1 MTNGM
6 HARVLAELGAE
17 IVSGA
22 LPPGSVLRLEGLQCR
37 FGVSRTAAREV
48 VRVLEALRLTTS
60 KRRVGI
66 TVRERDEWNHYD
78 PLVIRWQLDGPGR
91 VAALRALTELRHA
104 VEPTAARCA
113 AARATPEQRGALA
126 DMARRLA
133 AATGDLNAF
142 LDHDIAF
149 HGLVL
154 RASGNPMFRQ
164 LSAVVAE
171 VLRGRTGHGLMPE
184 RPAPEAVA
192 LHATV
197 AAAIADGAAE
207 RAEAAMRALVVQA
220 HDEVAELARD

>member
-22 LPPGSVLRLEGLQCR
+22 LPPGSVLRLEGLQAR
-37 FGVSRTAAREV
+37 FRVSRTAAREV
-48 VRVLEALRLTTS
+48 VRVLEALRLTSS

-113 AARATPEQRGALA
+113 AVRATPQQRAALRALA
-126 DMARRLA
+126 GRLA
-133 AATGDLNAF
+133 GATDDLAAF
-142 LDHDIAF
+142 LDHDTAF
-149 HGLVL
+149 HDLVL
-154 RASGNPMFRQ
+154 RASGNPMFTQ

-171 VLRGRTGHGLMPE
+171 VLRGRTGHGLMPD
-184 RPAPEAVA
+184 RPDPAAVA

-197 AAAIADGAAE
+197 ADAITAGDAD
-207 RAEAAMRALVVQA
+207 RAEAAMRAILVQA
-220 HDEVAELARD
+220 HREVAELVPD